1 MTISVSLDPAQWAVV
16 MQALGEAPW
25 RLADPIIREVRARL
39 EAAAQP
45 QPALPV
51 ARDLANTVPPT
62 AFEKL
67 KDQLR

>member
-1 MTISVSLDPAQWAVV
+1 LERDAAMTISVSLDPAQWAVV
-16 MQALGEAPW
+16 VQALSDAPW

-39 EAAAQP
+39 DATAQP
-45 QPALPV
+45 SASAPPSQ
-51 ARDLANTVPPT
+51 PT